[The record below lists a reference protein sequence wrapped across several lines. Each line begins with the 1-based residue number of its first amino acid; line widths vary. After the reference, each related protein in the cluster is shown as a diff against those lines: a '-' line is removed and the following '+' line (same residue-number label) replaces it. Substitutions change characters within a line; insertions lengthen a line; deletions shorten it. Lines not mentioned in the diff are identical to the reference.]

1 MSCVALHTVE
11 TAGVDGDDRPLHI
24 NQIVFAQKLI
34 LSRRLAM
41 SVPYASGKGKGTGK
55 GLELERPHLGFDLRR
70 QRSVIVA

>member
-24 NQIVFAQKLI
+24 NQIVFAQQLI

-41 SVPYASGKGKGTGK
+41 SVPYASGKGK